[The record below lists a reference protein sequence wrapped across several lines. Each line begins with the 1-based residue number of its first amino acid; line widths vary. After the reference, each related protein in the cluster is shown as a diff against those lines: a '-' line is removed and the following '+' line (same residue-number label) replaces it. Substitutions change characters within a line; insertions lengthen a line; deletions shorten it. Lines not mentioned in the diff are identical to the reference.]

1 MAFSEGNTAL
11 DEPSYAYE
19 WMVLPD
25 GRTWVVK
32 DQTTSDVQIT
42 PIIYFKVAVSFLA
55 IYNTKFAQNMDGYLE
70 AHLPQPT
77 SGYMDGIDENGRLVT
92 TVTDKTNGLI
102 ISAAR
107 YAMEN
112 GDLGV
117 FQWQNSDLSVF
128 PWPFIQDGVANNTSV
143 VIGESKPHG
152 PVGAAQTTDTIGGI
166 LITERLARESSS
178 GALKAAI
185 DSWMVKYDSSSGN
198 VTLLDNTTNLII
210 VGSPGINVLGY
221 YYNSLRD
228 RFGEPLVPVLFLVNS
243 AESYNY
249 LYVPTSG
256 SIYRMEFDGQGRLV
270 ADYGVIMA
278 FQDQFGR
285 YVAMV
290 YGLGADGTLG
300 ACQVLRDYDLW
311 NLHGSAVIVK
321 SYVDTPGNYP
331 SNSSIVEVVP

>member
-1 MAFSEGNTAL
+1 L
-11 DEPSYAYE
+11 DVA
-19 WMVLPD
+19 
-25 GRTWVVK
+25 
-32 DQTTSDVQIT
+32 IT
-42 PIIYFKVAVSFLA
+42 PIIYFKVAVAFLA
-55 IYNTKFAQNMDGYLE
+55 IYNTDFTRNMVGYLE
-70 AHLPQPT
+70 SHIPQPT
-77 SGYMDGIDENGRLVT
+77 NGYIDGIDENGRLVT
-92 TVTDKTNGLI
+92 TTIDKTNGLI

-112 GDLGV
+112 NDFSAFPWQKGDL
-117 FQWQNSDLSVF
+117 SLF
-128 PWPFIQDGVANNTSV
+128 PWPFIQDSIMNSTAV

-152 PVGAAQTTDTIGGI
+152 PVDAAQTIDTIGGM
-166 LITERLARESSS
+166 LITERLARESVN
-178 GALKAAI
+178 GTLKPAI
-185 DSWMVKYDSSSGN
+185 DSWIVKYDDSSSGN
-198 VTLLDNTTNLII
+198 VTMLDNTTNLII
-210 VGSPGINVLGY
+210 VGSPGINVVSY
-221 YYNSLRD
+221 YYNNLKD
-228 RFGEPLVPVLFLVNS
+228 TIDEPLVPVLFVVNS

-256 SIYRMEFDGQGRLV
+256 SIYRVEFDGQGKLV

-311 NLHGSAVIVK
+311 SLHGSAVIVK